1 MHILLVNTNP
11 VISRLMFL
19 ILRNDKSIVL
29 DEVSGT
35 ELPTEVYY
43 DILFV
48 DEKCCSTEEMKIFL
62 QRASMKKKILLTTSK
77 EKHFEGIDYVIRK
90 PFLPSEIT
98 SVIQSF
104 SYNEKSRS
112 KEKKKQGFSIF
123 TSGGDKAEKND
134 AKKQEYQ
141 ILDSDEME
149 KIKQLL
155 FDESLSEISH
165 QTAETELFKTEKEA
179 ENRDASLPIEQKETN
194 LDKKL
199 LEALM
204 EMKPR
209 KIRKLLE
216 GAEVSINIRFP
227 KEV

>member
-19 ILRNDKSIVL
+19 ILRSDKSIVL

-35 ELPTEVYY
+35 ELTTEVYY
-43 DILFV
+43 DILFI
-48 DEKCCSTEEMKIFL
+48 DEKCCSAEEMKVLL
-62 QRASMKKKILLTTSK
+62 QSADVKKKILLTTSK
-77 EKHFEGIDYVIRK
+77 EKHFEDVDLVIRK

-98 SVIQSF
+98 SAIQSF
-104 SYNEKSRS
+104 SHNKKSRPQ
-112 KEKKKQGFSIF
+112 KEREQSFGIF
-123 TSGGDKAEKND
+123 ASGGDKVEKND
-134 AKKQEYQ
+134 TEKQEYQ

-155 FDESLSEISH
+155 FDESLSETSH
-165 QTAETELFKTEKEA
+165 QAAETDIFDIEKEA
-179 ENRDASLPIEQKETN
+179 ESGDLLLAGEQKEVK

-199 LEALM
+199 LEALI

-209 KIRKLLE
+209 KVRKLLE
-216 GAEVSINIRFP
+216 GAEVSIKIRFP